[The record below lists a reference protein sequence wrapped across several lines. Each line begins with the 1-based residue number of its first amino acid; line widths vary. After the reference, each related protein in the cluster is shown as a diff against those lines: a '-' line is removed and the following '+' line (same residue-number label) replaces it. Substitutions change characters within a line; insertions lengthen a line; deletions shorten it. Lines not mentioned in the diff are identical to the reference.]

1 MTAIGSQAGER
12 LPTSREPV
20 RGGYPDPSFLAL
32 SGLERM
38 RRAVKGAMPT
48 PPIGHLIGLRPI
60 EAGIGTCTFS
70 MPASPWLQ
78 CHTGMFAGG
87 VGALAS
93 DAALGA
99 SVLSGLEAWTGIAT
113 SQLCLNFLRPAGPWS
128 GRIAARGRLV
138 HTTRTVGLSEVH
150 VEDGDGRLLA
160 HGTSRVFLQRLQPG
174 TAAAAPARGEQCASK
189 GTHDTPDPYLRP
201 VQGTVLPPSTWRE
214 TCGLDF
220 VRALV
225 AGKIGAPPIGV
236 LLGSTIVE
244 VEEGAVVFALPAHE
258 WLCAPEARVYG
269 GVTANLAHD
278 AMACAVH
285 TTLPKGT
292 AYATLDLTVNFL
304 RPVHAD
310 GRELRARGRVQHRGR
325 TFAVAAA
332 EVVNADGKVV
342 ATASSSSMVLSGRD
356 FPGREELMEEFGRGA

>member
-174 TAAAAPARGEQCASK
+174 TA
-189 GTHDTPDPYLRP
+189 
-201 VQGTVLPPSTWRE
+201 LPPSTWRE